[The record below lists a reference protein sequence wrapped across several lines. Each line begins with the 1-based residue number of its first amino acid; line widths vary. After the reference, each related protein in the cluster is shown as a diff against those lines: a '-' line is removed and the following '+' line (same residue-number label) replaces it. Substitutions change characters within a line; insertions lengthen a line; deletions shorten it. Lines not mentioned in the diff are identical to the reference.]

1 MKCYK
6 RSKKDLIKFTIYY
19 IRKFN
24 MIDEYDDSD
33 CHMLAEE
40 LSYELADKF
49 NIDIDKIINKIKNET
64 D

>member
-1 MKCYK
+1 
-6 RSKKDLIKFTIYY
+6 
-19 IRKFN
+19 